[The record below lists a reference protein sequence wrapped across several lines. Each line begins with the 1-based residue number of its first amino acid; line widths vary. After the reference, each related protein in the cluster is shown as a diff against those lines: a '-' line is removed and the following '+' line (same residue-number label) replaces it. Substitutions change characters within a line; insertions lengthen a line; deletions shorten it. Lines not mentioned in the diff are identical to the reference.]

1 MRRTVKFGSMS
12 VSRNSGAS
20 VKNGDAMAMRYLSA
34 CLSLVIL
41 ISLAGFSATA
51 HHNGGV
57 YFDLNVEL
65 QHENVTVVD
74 YQLFN
79 PHGRLIYLVTDDD
92 GNEMEWSAELASA
105 NNLRRSGIGNE
116 MFRPGDK
123 LKLVAGAPG
132 LTEPNF
138 MRLSRAEFPNGDV
151 AIFSGGGTGI
161 RRAGE

>member
-1 MRRTVKFGSMS
+1 MVKFGSMS
-12 VSRNSGAS
+12 VSRNLEVS
-20 VKNGDAMAMRYLSA
+20 VKNGDTKAMRYLGA
-34 CLSLVIL
+34 YLSLVIL

-74 YQLFN
+74 YKLFN
-79 PHGRLIYLVTDDD
+79 PHGRLTYLVTDD
-92 GNEMEWSAELASA
+92 GGSEVEWSAELASA
-105 NNLRRSGIGNE
+105 NNLRRSGVGNE
-116 MFRPGDK
+116 VLRPGDK
-123 LKLVAGAPG
+123 IKLVVGAPG

-138 MRLSRAEFPNGDV
+138 MRLSRVEFHNGDI
-151 AIFSGGGTGI
+151 AIFSGGGAGF